1 MSLDRWKKI
10 ELLDLAEKL
19 GLEPSNSSTKAVL
32 VQAITEHLES
42 LNSPLDLED
51 YPELFT
57 YYENRQPVGRQS
69 EIDDDEDADESIHD
83 GDSDGDSEGDSDSDD
98 SDNVSSEEKH
108 RIKDEQSGESEE
120 EESSEEEHDGSFK
133 DKKPI
138 SYFSKLDFS
147 QIYPARGHFEFGFD
161 DFIQDVQSKAIE
173 ANEAIQDTLSTIPAI
188 ATIFYILE
196 LYFYILAPFFSL
208 VSERPY
214 ISASVSLSD
223 LLSLVF
229 FWIIFSILAPSFI
242 AYYINFIRYD
252 LPPVEI
258 DPMIFHLSKVLLGLL
273 FVSLNASVVDE
284 ATFAVKDAF
293 GGVSTRELLRHWF
306 NFSLV
311 QWKLNLGLFP
321 VVSGA
326 VGVVVCLYVL

>member
-69 EIDDDEDADESIHD
+69 EVDDGEDADESIHD
-83 GDSDGDSEGDSDSDD
+83 GDSDGDSDSDDSVGED
-98 SDNVSSEEKH
+98 SDNVSSEEKY

-147 QIYPARGHFEFGFD
+147 QIVFTCC
-161 DFIQDVQSKAIE
+161 VMNS
-173 ANEAIQDTLSTIPAI
+173 
-188 ATIFYILE
+188 
-196 LYFYILAPFFSL
+196 
-208 VSERPY
+208 SE
-214 ISASVSLSD
+214 
-223 LLSLVF
+223 
-229 FWIIFSILAPSFI
+229 
-242 AYYINFIRYD
+242 
-252 LPPVEI
+252 
-258 DPMIFHLSKVLLGLL
+258 
-273 FVSLNASVVDE
+273 
-284 ATFAVKDAF
+284 
-293 GGVSTRELLRHWF
+293 
-306 NFSLV
+306 
-311 QWKLNLGLFP
+311 
-321 VVSGA
+321 
-326 VGVVVCLYVL
+326 